1 MAASRCVVPCRE
13 PSSKELT
20 LYDSANYNALRLRA
34 TKPRKPNKPEP
45 VKRKRILLVDDH
57 PLMRRGQADLLN
69 REPDLEVCGE
79 AGTAREA
86 MEAIAKLKPDL
97 VLVDMGLPDKD
108 GLELIKDILALHVG
122 LPVLVMSMQD
132 ESLFAARVLRAG
144 GRGYVMKQE
153 GPERLAAAIR
163 TVLSGHVALSPR
175 MSAKVL
181 DSLVGGT
188 GKADTDPEE
197 KLTDRELEVMR
208 LFGEGWST
216 DEIASRLHLSPKTVD
231 VHRGHIKGK
240 LDLKTTPEF
249 TRFAIRWVASQG
261 KSHSS

>member
-1 MAASRCVVPCRE
+1 M
-13 PSSKELT
+13 
-20 LYDSANYNALRLRA
+20 
-34 TKPRKPNKPEP
+34 PRKEP
-45 VKRKRILLVDDH
+45 ATNSAKRKKILLVDDH

-69 REPDLEVCGE
+69 REPDFAVCGE

-108 GLELIKDILALHVG
+108 GMELIKDIQSLHPG
-122 LPVLVMSMQD
+122 LPVLAMSMQE
-132 ESLFAARVLRAG
+132 ESLYAPRVLRAG

-153 GPERLAAAIR
+153 GPELLAGAIR
-163 TVLSGHVALSPR
+163 TVLSGQVALSPR
-175 MSAKVL
+175 MSAKIL

-188 GKADTDPEE
+188 GKAEAGPEA
-197 KLTDRELEVMR
+197 KLTDRELEVLR

-216 DEIASRLHLSPKTVD
+216 DEIAGRLHLSPKTVD
-231 VHRGHIKGK
+231 VHRGHIKEK
-240 LDLKTTPEF
+240 LGFKATPEF

-261 KSHSS
+261 RPADH

>member
-1 MAASRCVVPCRE
+1 M
-13 PSSKELT
+13 
-20 LYDSANYNALRLRA
+20 
-34 TKPRKPNKPEP
+34 KPRTRTLTIESHHTMPRKKPATNSAEP
-45 VKRKRILLVDDH
+45 KKILLVDDH

-69 REPDLEVCGE
+69 RELDFAVCGE

-108 GLELIKDILALHVG
+108 GLELIKDIQALHPG
-122 LPVLVMSMQD
+122 LPVLAMSMQD
-132 ESLFAARVLRAG
+132 ESLYAPRVLRAG

-163 TVLSGHVALSPR
+163 TVLSGQVALSPR

-181 DSLVGGT
+181 ESMVGGT
-188 GKADTDPEE
+188 GKADAGPEA
-197 KLTDRELEVMR
+197 KLTDRELEVLR

-216 DEIASRLHLSPKTVD
+216 DEIAGRLHLSPKTVD
-231 VHRGHIKGK
+231 VHRGHIKEK
-240 LDLKTTPEF
+240 LGFKTTPEF

-261 KSHSS
+261 GPSV